1 MVIGTVRDGLLEI
14 SLQKSSAGFEPNF
27 TCEIRNWLAGAQD
40 LNFYLLSQSGLCAAG
55 ENFALSGV
63 APAPIGAQENFRP
76 CGNLV

>member
-1 MVIGTVRDGLLEI
+1 MVLLQDARLRGLLLRSVESTVRDQLLEI

-63 APAPIGAQENFRP
+63 
-76 CGNLV
+76 